1 MSRKDK
7 ISLILGIIFLI
18 LAIYFLF
25 IKYYSY
31 GLGWFILSIA
41 LFLGVY
47 TPRNTS
53 NREIVVL
60 IDVIMPFVALV
71 IFIYAIIYG

>member
-7 ISLILGIIFLI
+7 ISLLLGMIFFILFVYS
-18 LAIYFLF
+18 IY
-25 IKYYSY
+25 IKYYLFS
-31 GLGWFILSIA
+31 LGWFILSMA
-41 LFLGVY
+41 LFLGIY

-60 IDVIMPFVALV
+60 IDVILPFIAIG
-71 IFIYAIIYG
+71 IFIYAIIYR

>member
-7 ISLILGIIFLI
+7 ISFILGVMFLI

-31 GLGWFILSIA
+31 SLGWFILSIA

-60 IDVIMPFVALV
+60 IDVIMPFVALI